1 MKNIERTEVQKKIAS
16 TLGDCGTCHL
26 CPFTVDEK
34 ICRDHKEWPCSKTI
48 YEWFQQEYFE
58 PHHWEPWELEAMR
71 NIPKRIVYLER
82 RHDELL
88 PRALQKEDCYS
99 DHGICTQ
106 INFPSL
112 KNEKIDIDAELERNG
127 MHR

>member
-1 MKNIERTEVQKKIAS
+1 MKNIERPEANEVFFELLIGVKDRNRAILELKK
-16 TLGDCGTCHL
+16 LGL
-26 CPFTVDEK
+26 K
-34 ICRDHKEWPCSKTI
+34 S
-48 YEWFQQEYFE
+48 QEGIVSNYDLWKWLEEEYE
-58 PHHWEPWELEAMR
+58 PHKWEPWELEAMR

-82 RHDELL
+82 RHDTSL
-88 PRALQKEDCYS
+88 PRALQKDDCYA

>member
-1 MKNIERTEVQKKIAS
+1 MKNIERPEVIKRFAYNIYNGYL
-16 TLGDCGTCHL
+16 TLDLEQFGFPNTSSSE
-26 CPFTVDEK
+26 DE
-34 ICRDHKEWPCSKTI
+34 ILQWLNA
-48 YEWFQQEYFE
+48 EYVE
-58 PHHWEPWELEAMR
+58 PHKWEPWELEAMR

-82 RHDELL
+82 RKDNKL

>member
-34 ICRDHKEWPCSKTI
+34 ICRDHKEWPCSKT
-48 YEWFQQEYFE
+48 
-58 PHHWEPWELEAMR
+58 M
-71 NIPKRIVYLER
+71 
-82 RHDELL
+82 
-88 PRALQKEDCYS
+88 
-99 DHGICTQ
+99 
-106 INFPSL
+106 

>member
-1 MKNIERTEVQKKIAS
+1 MKNIERPEVQKSIAF
-16 TLGDCGTCHL
+16 DVATCFANTGESLIAHAM
-26 CPFTVDEK
+26 DN
-34 ICRDHKEWPCSKTI
+34 KESRVLPSKVLQ
-48 YEWFQQEYFE
+48 WLNSEYTE
-58 PHHWEPWELEAMR
+58 PHKWEPWELEAMR

-82 RHDELL
+82 RHDTSL

>member
-1 MKNIERTEVQKKIAS
+1 MKNIERPEVREFISSILYCIYSYENKKMTE
-16 TLGDCGTCHL
+16 LGFHGN
-26 CPFTVDEK
+26 
-34 ICRDHKEWPCSKTI
+34 RDRENISDWLNSK
-48 YEWFQQEYFE
+48 YVE
-58 PHHWEPWELEAMR
+58 PHKWEPWELEAMR

-82 RHDELL
+82 RHDTSL